1 MNPAAQDRNS
11 LILMLSVILFLL
23 LSAFLTE
30 VQGGEVVAAISVFA
44 VLIAA
49 TVSLSEER
57 SLRGPA
63 TILAGL
69 CTLLLILD
77 IVHPAYFL
85 RILGWMAL
93 AGFFGFVSVEL
104 FSYLGRGGAI
114 TSGRLYASVSLYFIL
129 GTFFYAVFN
138 LVEVWH
144 PGSFAESGAAQAG
157 PMHRHKLL
165 YFSLVTLTTLGY
177 GDIVPVKEPARI
189 LAALEAAAGVLYIA
203 ITVARLVAAYQRT
216 DADRG

>member
-1 MNPAAQDRNS
+1 MNPTAQDRNS

-23 LSAFLTE
+23 LSAFLAE
-30 VQGGEVVAAISVFA
+30 AQGGEVVAAISVFA

-77 IVHPAYFL
+77 IVHPAFFL

>member
-44 VLIAA
+44 ILIAA

-77 IVHPAYFL
+77 IVHPAFFL

>member
-23 LSAFLTE
+23 LSAFLAE
-30 VQGGEVVAAISVFA
+30 AQGGEVVAAISVFA

-77 IVHPAYFL
+77 IVHPAFFL

>member
-77 IVHPAYFL
+77 IVHPAFFL